1 MSDEIQTTTLAV
13 PAPSRDAAVVPA
25 ADGNF
30 VPFWEYFSEAF
41 VPLQGIDIPLKAAHR
56 EICDTLEDAFF
67 NGLTPNKDADG
78 KEYPV
83 EYVIINMP
91 PRIGK
96 TKILEGFETWVKG
109 NFPDTHDIFTGY
121 SGDLIE
127 GSLAYI
133 ALVMQS
139 DWFQACFGDLLHVKR
154 SDKLGTVKGGM
165 THAEGTGGSLTG
177 KGAGLKRVAGGFIC
191 IDDPAKPEAALSPV
205 ESESLRRWFET
216 TLRSRRNSDRFCPI
230 IIIAQRLA
238 PDDLPGYILETYPK
252 NTRLLK
258 FPALVNEVSQFPE
271 TISTETLQALKKTR
285 YGRFV
290 LASQYQQEPIAL
302 GGNLIQTASFR
313 RYKRADVAGVEWE
326 ELLITVDTALK
337 IKESNDYSCFQLWGK
352 LKGKI
357 YLLDQMHGKW
367 ESPALLANAMV
378 FSNKCRDAY
387 PMTPLRMVIE
397 EKAAGT
403 GLIQQ
408 LNVAG
413 IPAEG
418 IERDIDKV
426 RRVQAILPY
435 QEAGL
440 VFIPADDEPDTD
452 WLGGFLTECAQFKP
466 DGTHAHDD
474 RVDCFAD
481 GVQILLGR
489 ELSILDVLGGKSKR

>member
-1 MSDEIQTTTLAV
+1 MGRRLLPRSAGDLHGLFGRSDRGLARLHL
-13 PAPSRDAAVVPA
+13 ARPS
-25 ADGNF
+25 
-30 VPFWEYFSEAF
+30 
-41 VPLQGIDIPLKAAHR
+41 I
-56 EICDTLEDAFF
+56 
-67 NGLTPNKDADG
+67 GL
-78 KEYPV
+78 V
-83 EYVIINMP
+83 SSVLRRSP
-91 PRIGK
+91 PRPPVGS
-96 TKILEGFETWVKG
+96 
-109 NFPDTHDIFTGY
+109 DHDDQRRDDARRRHGR
-121 SGDLIE
+121 
-127 GSLAYI
+127 I
-133 ALVMQS
+133 AHGQGR
-139 DWFQACFGDLLHVKR
+139 QAAR
-154 SDKLGTVKGGM
+154 P
-165 THAEGTGGSLTG
+165 
-177 KGAGLKRVAGGFIC
+177 AGGFIC
-191 IDDPAKPEAALSPV
+191 VDDPAKPEEALSPV
-205 ESESLRRWFET
+205 ESEKLRRWFET
-216 TLRSRRNSDRFCPI
+216 TLRSRRNSDRYCPI

-252 NTRLLK
+252 HTRLIK
-258 FPALVNEVSQFPE
+258 FPALVNDVSQFPE
-271 TISTETLQALKKTR
+271 TISTETLLALKKTR

-313 RYKRADVAGVEWE
+313 RYKRADIVGAIWE

-337 IKESNDYSCFQLWGK
+337 VKEANDYSCFQLWGK
-352 LKGKI
+352 WKGKI

-367 ESPALLANAMV
+367 ESPALLKNAIV
-378 FSNKCRDAY
+378 FSQKCRAAW

-413 IPAEG
+413 IPAQG

-440 VFIPADDEPDTD
+440 VMIPADNEPECD
-452 WLGGFLTECAQFKP
+452 WVAGFLTECAQFKP

-481 GVQILLGR
+481 GVQILLAR
-489 ELSILDVLGGKSKR
+489 KLSILDVLGLEKRR